1 MGSGMKAGNDP
12 ITKRARQIDPRSKAS
27 VEEMRGSG
35 KSKYHQRLQNE
46 GNLDGKM
53 REGRSEAGQGQ
64 SAIHNQLKSDRSN
77 MDGTKQRS
85 GSK

>member
-1 MGSGMKAGNDP
+1 MSMSMKRGNDP
-12 ITKRARQIDPRSKAS
+12 ITKRAREIDPRSKAS
-27 VEEMRGSG
+27 VEEMRGGGQSVHH
-35 KSKYHQRLQNE
+35 KRLQNE

-64 SAIHNQLKSDRSN
+64 SAIQHQLKSDKSN